1 MADDNS
7 NFDAAAASDS
17 SKPPSSSCI
26 RIGDRQLF
34 HVELRPGE
42 TTIVSWKKLLKDA
55 NKANNEGSTSA
66 APEQV
71 PKANP
76 ALGARIASGQAENN
90 EQDAPQ
96 TNRFSAV
103 IEKIERLYMGK
114 DSDDEDLP
122 VVPDDQYDTED
133 SFIDD
138 AELNEYFEVDDSVIK
153 HDGFFINRGKL
164 ERINEPPPLPNQP
177 AKKRCRKDILKN
189 QGENIDGRV
198 SNKHVKVGKTAAG
211 KTAPLPVKNT
221 FNSSQ
226 NLTVPGEHYEDLKS
240 QNQLEVSRTTLKK
253 EPSDIRPISGPS
265 ASLKVSNND
274 VSSVVEAKDA
284 DKPKTILQSKNRVDK
299 YKDASGVH
307 NTSHQKYQEKKVSTP
322 SKSQPGR
329 IPSSIDD
336 LENTG
341 RSKDK
346 NGINELPD
354 LNLSEGKSVM
364 QAPKSK
370 NILKKAGSSVRPKST
385 ILEKAI
391 QDLEKTV
398 AESRPPTTEN
408 QEVDSTSQAIKRR
421 LPREI
426 KLKLAKV
433 ARLAAGQGKVS
444 QEVVNRLMSI
454 LGHLIQLRTLKRNLK
469 IMINMGLSAK
479 KEKDDRFQQKKK
491 EVVEMIKMQAP
502 SIESEQQQ
510 QAGAPGGQELGPD
523 GKAISK
529 RNFTMDTALE
539 DKICDLYDLFVDG
552 LDETAGPLIRKLYVE
567 LAELWPNGCMDNHG
581 IKRAICRA
589 KERRRALHSRNKDQ
603 EKMKRKNL
611 LESRPEENVQFD
623 ASPQQNMRKRLAPES
638 SSHTSLNKAVSNKVT
653 DVRVR
658 HSPVN
663 GMKKEK
669 AKANSSS
676 SPDDVRVANGV
687 LIKKVKKRKTEC
699 ELEGTHRRPE
709 KPVSLKEEER
719 PRSQK
724 QSAVAPPKSNL
735 QPTSLPSVEQ
745 SS

>member
-7 NFDAAAASDS
+7 NPDAAAANDS
-17 SKPPSSSCI
+17 SKPPSSTCI

-55 NKANNEGSTSA
+55 NKTNEGSTSA

-76 ALGARIASGQAENN
+76 ALEARIAPGQAENN

-103 IEKIERLYMGK
+103 IEKIERLYMGN

-138 AELNEYFEVDDSVIK
+138 AELDEYFEVDDSVIK

-164 ERINEPPPLPNQP
+164 ERINEPPALPNQP

-189 QGENIDGRV
+189 PGENIDGRV

-221 FNSSQ
+221 LNSSQ
-226 NLTVPGEHYEDLKS
+226 NLAVPGEHYADLKS

-253 EPSDIRPISGPS
+253 EPADIRPISDPS

-274 VSSVVEAKDA
+274 VSSAVEAKDA
-284 DKPKTILQSKNRVDK
+284 DKQKTILQSKNRVDK
-299 YKDASGVH
+299 HKDASGVH
-307 NTSHQKYQEKKVSTP
+307 DTSHQKHQEKKVSVP
-322 SKSQPGR
+322 SKSQLGGV
-329 IPSSIDD
+329 PSSIDD

-341 RSKDK
+341 RSKEK
-346 NGINELPD
+346 NGISELPD
-354 LNLSEGKSVM
+354 LSLSEGKSVM

-385 ILEKAI
+385 TLEKAI

-433 ARLAAGQGKVS
+433 ARLAQASQGKVS

-469 IMINMGLSAK
+469 IMINTGLSAK

-491 EVVEMIKMQAP
+491 EVAEMIKMLPP
-502 SIESEQQQ
+502 SIDSE
-510 QAGAPGGQELGPD
+510 QAGASGDQELGPD

-529 RNFTMDTALE
+529 RLFTMDTALE

-552 LDETAGPLIRKLYVE
+552 LDETAGPLIRKLYAE
-567 LAELWPNGCMDNHG
+567 LAALWPNGCMDNHG

-603 EKMKRKNL
+603 EKIKRKNL
-611 LESRPEENVQFD
+611 LAPQPEKNVQFD

-638 SSHTSLNKAVSNKVT
+638 SSHTSLNKAVSNTVT
-653 DVRVR
+653 DVRVLP
-658 HSPVN
+658 SPVN
-663 GMKKEK
+663 GLKKEK
-669 AKANSSS
+669 AKTSSS
-676 SPDDVRVANGV
+676 CSPDDVRVADGV
-687 LIKKVKKRKTEC
+687 LIKKVKKRKTEG

-709 KPVSLKEEER
+709 KLASLKEEER
-719 PRSQK
+719 PRSLK

-735 QPTSLPSVEQ
+735 QPTSLPGVEQ

>member
-7 NFDAAAASDS
+7 NPDAAAANDS
-17 SKPPSSSCI
+17 SKPPSSTCI

-55 NKANNEGSTSA
+55 NKTNEGSTSA

-76 ALGARIASGQAENN
+76 ALEARIAPGQAENN

-103 IEKIERLYMGK
+103 IEKIERLYMGN

-138 AELNEYFEVDDSVIK
+138 AELDEYFEVDDSVIK

-164 ERINEPPPLPNQP
+164 ERINEPPALPNQP

-189 QGENIDGRV
+189 PGENIDGRV

-221 FNSSQ
+221 LNSSQ
-226 NLTVPGEHYEDLKS
+226 NLAVPGEHYADLKS

-253 EPSDIRPISGPS
+253 EPADIRPISDPS

-274 VSSVVEAKDA
+274 VSSAVEAKDA
-284 DKPKTILQSKNRVDK
+284 DKQKTILQSKNRVDK
-299 YKDASGVH
+299 HKDASGVH
-307 NTSHQKYQEKKVSTP
+307 DTSHQKHQEKKVSVP
-322 SKSQPGR
+322 SKSQLGGV
-329 IPSSIDD
+329 PSSIDD

-341 RSKDK
+341 RSKEK
-346 NGINELPD
+346 NGISELPD
-354 LNLSEGKSVM
+354 LSLSEGKSVM

-385 ILEKAI
+385 TLEKAI

-433 ARLAAGQGKVS
+433 ARLAASQGKVS

-469 IMINMGLSAK
+469 IMINTGLSAK

-491 EVVEMIKMQAP
+491 EVAEMIKMLPP
-502 SIESEQQQ
+502 SIDSEQLQ
-510 QAGAPGGQELGPD
+510 QAGASGDQELGPD

-529 RNFTMDTALE
+529 RLFTMDTALE

-552 LDETAGPLIRKLYVE
+552 LDETAGPLIRKLYAE
-567 LAELWPNGCMDNHG
+567 LAALWPNGCMDNHG

-603 EKMKRKNL
+603 EKIKRKNL
-611 LESRPEENVQFD
+611 LAPQPEKNVQFD

-638 SSHTSLNKAVSNKVT
+638 SSHTSLNKAVSNTVT
-653 DVRVR
+653 DVRVLP
-658 HSPVN
+658 SPVN
-663 GMKKEK
+663 GLKKEK
-669 AKANSSS
+669 AKTSSS
-676 SPDDVRVANGV
+676 CSPDDVRVADGV
-687 LIKKVKKRKTEC
+687 LIKKVKKRKTEG

-709 KPVSLKEEER
+709 KLASLKEEER
-719 PRSQK
+719 PRSLK

-735 QPTSLPSVEQ
+735 QPTSLPGVEQ

>member
-1 MADDNS
+1 MADDSS
-7 NFDAAAASDS
+7 NFDAAAATDS

-55 NKANNEGSTSA
+55 YKANDGSTSA

-76 ALGARIASGQAENN
+76 ALEARIAPGQAENN

-138 AELNEYFEVDDSVIK
+138 AELDEYFEVDDSVIK

-164 ERINEPPPLPNQP
+164 ERINEPPALPNQP

-189 QGENIDGRV
+189 PGENIDGRV

-211 KTAPLPVKNT
+211 KTAPLSVKNT
-221 FNSSQ
+221 FTSSQ
-226 NLTVPGEHYEDLKS
+226 NLAVPGKHYEDLKS

-253 EPSDIRPISGPS
+253 EPADIRPILGPS

-284 DKPKTILQSKNRVDK
+284 DKQKTILQSKNRVDK

-307 NTSHQKYQEKKVSTP
+307 DTPHQKYQEKKVSTP
-322 SKSQPGR
+322 SKSQLGR

-370 NILKKAGSSVRPKST
+370 NMLKKAGSSVRSKST

-433 ARLAAGQGKVS
+433 ARLAQASQGKVS

-502 SIESEQQQ
+502 SIESEQQ
-510 QAGAPGGQELGPD
+510 AGASGGQELGPD

-552 LDETAGPLIRKLYVE
+552 LDETAGHLIRKLYAE

-603 EKMKRKNL
+603 EKMKRKSL
-611 LESRPEENVQFD
+611 LASQPEENVQFG

-638 SSHTSLNKAVSNKVT
+638 SSHTSLNKAVSNTVT
-653 DVRVR
+653 DVRVL

-663 GMKKEK
+663 GLKKEK
-669 AKANSSS
+669 SKASSSS
-676 SPDDVRVANGV
+676 SPDDV

-709 KPVSLKEEER
+709 KLFSVKQEER

-724 QSAVAPPKSNL
+724 QSAVAPLKSNL

>member
-1 MADDNS
+1 MADDSS
-7 NFDAAAASDS
+7 NFDAAAATDS

-55 NKANNEGSTSA
+55 YKANDGSTSA

-76 ALGARIASGQAENN
+76 ALEARIAPGQAENN

-138 AELNEYFEVDDSVIK
+138 AELDEYFEVDDSVIK

-164 ERINEPPPLPNQP
+164 ERINEPPALPNQP

-189 QGENIDGRV
+189 PGENIDGRV

-211 KTAPLPVKNT
+211 KTAPLSVKNT
-221 FNSSQ
+221 FTSSQ
-226 NLTVPGEHYEDLKS
+226 NLAVPGKHYEDLKS

-253 EPSDIRPISGPS
+253 EPADIRPILGPS

-284 DKPKTILQSKNRVDK
+284 DKQKTILQSKNRVDK

-307 NTSHQKYQEKKVSTP
+307 DTPHQKYQEKKVSTP
-322 SKSQPGR
+322 SKSQLGR

-370 NILKKAGSSVRPKST
+370 NMLKKAGSSVRSKST

-433 ARLAAGQGKVS
+433 ARLAASQGKVS

-502 SIESEQQQ
+502 SIESEQQ
-510 QAGAPGGQELGPD
+510 AGASGGQELGPD

-552 LDETAGPLIRKLYVE
+552 LDETAGHLIRKLYAE

-603 EKMKRKNL
+603 EKMKRKSL
-611 LESRPEENVQFD
+611 LASQPEENVQFG

-638 SSHTSLNKAVSNKVT
+638 SSHTSLNKAVSNTVT
-653 DVRVR
+653 DVRVL

-663 GMKKEK
+663 GLKKEK
-669 AKANSSS
+669 SKASSSS
-676 SPDDVRVANGV
+676 SPDDV

-709 KPVSLKEEER
+709 KLFSVKQEER

-724 QSAVAPPKSNL
+724 QSAVAPLKSNL